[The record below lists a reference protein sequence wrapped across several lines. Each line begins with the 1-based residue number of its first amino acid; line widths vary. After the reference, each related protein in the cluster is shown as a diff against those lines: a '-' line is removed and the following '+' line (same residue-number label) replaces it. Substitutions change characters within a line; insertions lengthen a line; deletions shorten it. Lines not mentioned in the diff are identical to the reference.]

1 MQVTL
6 YGYWRSLAAYRVRVA
21 LNLKGISFEE
31 ISVNLAGGEQ
41 FGEAYSALNPQHV
54 VPLLKHNGHE
64 IVQSLAILEYI
75 EDMWPNPQLLPT
87 TPIDKA
93 EVKALALITI
103 ADTHPLIVP
112 RVRNLLNK
120 EWGLDESEQTKW
132 AQHWL
137 SKGNESIE
145 DTLKKLGKYKTY
157 AFGDE
162 LTIADIALASH
173 VIGAKLFNVDM
184 SAAPILSGIF
194 ENCMKL
200 PSFSDAHPLKQVGA
214 PIQTQSS

>member
-1 MQVTL
+1 MSVTL
-6 YGYWRSLAAYRVRVA
+6 YGFWRSLAAYRVRVA
-21 LNLKGISFEE
+21 LNLKGIPFNE
-31 ISVNLAGGEQ
+31 ISINLASGEQ

-54 VPLLKHNGHE
+54 VPLLKHDGHE

-75 EDMWPNPQLLPT
+75 DDIWPAPKLIPNA
-87 TPIDKA
+87 PINKA

-112 RVRNLLNK
+112 RVRNFLHN

-132 AQHWL
+132 AQHWF
-137 SKGNESIE
+137 SKGNEAIE
-145 DTLKKLGKYKTY
+145 STLIKLGKSKTY
-157 AFGDE
+157 SFGDE
-162 LTIADIALASH
+162 ITIADIALASH

-184 SAAPILSGIF
+184 SNCPTLSRIF

-200 PSFSDAHPLKQVGA
+200 DGFASAHPLKQAGA
-214 PIQTQSS
+214 PG